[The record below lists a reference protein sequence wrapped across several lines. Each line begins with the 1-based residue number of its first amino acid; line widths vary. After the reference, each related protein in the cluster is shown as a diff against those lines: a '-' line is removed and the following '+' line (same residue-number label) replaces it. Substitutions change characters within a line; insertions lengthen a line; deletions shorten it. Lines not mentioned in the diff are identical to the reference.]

1 MKTRDEILQEALEVT
16 CSNYRCTIAATMG
29 IGKTLLGLLTM
40 EKELQKN
47 GNSHF
52 LVVIP
57 KLVLKNT
64 WKEESIKHK
73 LEHVFKYVSFTT
85 YRSLSKIELDYDI
98 IVLDECHNLLY
109 SHDANLSKFKNKII
123 GLTGTPPKV
132 PKSEK
137 GIMVNAYCPVKY
149 SYITDE
155 AIEDNILNDYKIYI
169 HSIDLEDKEKTVEIS
184 TKKGTFTNTERN
196 TYNYWC
202 RRIEE
207 SEMTMNFKR
216 LQIDR
221 IMRMKALQTFKS
233 KENYAR
239 ILVTK
244 INEKCLI
251 FANTKEQADRLC
263 SVSYYSGNPNN
274 KINLENFITGK
285 EKILSS
291 VQQLKEGVNI
301 PNLKNII
308 ILHSYSNERQ
318 FSQKL
323 GRILRLAK
331 DEVASVHLL
340 MYKNTVDEEWVA
352 NAVSD
357 FNKEKI
363 IYL

>member
-57 KLVLKNT
+57 KLVLKTT

-85 YRSLSKIELDYDI
+85 YRSLSKIELDYDM

-109 SHDANLSKFKNKII
+109 SHDPVLSKFKNKIV
-123 GLTGTPPKV
+123 GLTGTPPKI

-149 SYITDE
+149 TYVTDE
-155 AIEDNILNDYKIYI
+155 AIDDAILNDYKIYI
-169 HSIDLEDKEKTVEIS
+169 HSLDLESKDKTIDVTIKDKTFY
-184 TKKGTFTNTERN
+184 TTELA
-196 TYNYWC
+196 TYKYWSN
-202 RRIEE
+202 RIDMDEVN
-207 SEMTMNFKR
+207 MNFKR

-239 ILVTK
+239 ILITK

-251 FANTKEQADRLC
+251 FANTKEQADRIC
-263 SVSYYSGNPNN
+263 SVSYYSGNPNSET
-274 KINLENFITGK
+274 NLNNFINGS
-285 EKILSS
+285 EQVLSS

-323 GRILRLAK
+323 GRVLRLAK
-331 DEVASVHLL
+331 DEIASVHLL
-340 MYKNTVDEEWVA
+340 MYRNTVDVEWVA
-352 NAVSD
+352 KAISGFD
-357 FNKEKI
+357 KEKI